1 MYRAVEG
8 QVHYWWV
15 GLGNVIG
22 STILAY
28 FWDDISPALATHW
41 DKVNL
46 LATFGPLGG
55 LLVTYLL
62 LLAALLF
69 VIAWEK
75 RFFRAARPVAP
86 RTVEETV

>member
-22 STILAY
+22 STLLAFY
-28 FWDDISPALATHW
+28 WDDFAPALATNW

-46 LATFGPLGG
+46 LNTFGPLGG

-62 LLAALLF
+62 LLIAFLL
-69 VIAWEK
+69 VLAQEK
-75 RFFRAARPVAP
+75 RFFRRAAVKTELREDAA
-86 RTVEETV
+86 